1 MSKKWST
8 YDGKKRKGDKKQEG
22 IQNRE
27 ESDIWL
33 MEKKSFVRSFTYVKI
48 VGM

>member
-8 YDGKKRKGDKKQEG
+8 CDGKKRKEDKKQEG

-33 MEKKSFVRSFTYVKI
+33 MEKKVLFVPSLT
-48 VGM
+48 